1 MPTQCIVSVASFSDL
16 TDLGEAATYKRL
28 GAQVGLAHSGL
39 STDTN
44 PLRESF
50 RSFGSL
56 APPSAFA
63 HSGPRQTQNPLRNGS
78 GRSGARLRQAYG
90 AAGTRPTKLG
100 YHSIGYTDF
109 ALVFLARGKLLEF
122 AGEGDLAGG
131 THPINKKDAVQVVGL
146 VLNCSRQ

>member
-16 TDLGEAATYKRL
+16 TDLGEAATYKRI

-39 STDTN
+39 STDT
-44 PLRESF
+44 
-50 RSFGSL
+50 
-56 APPSAFA
+56 
-63 HSGPRQTQNPLRNGS
+63 NPLRNGS

-131 THPINKKDAVQVVGL
+131 THPVDKKDAVQVVGL
-146 VLNCSRQ
+146 VLNCSR